1 VADGVR
7 QQFTGHEQDS
17 ETGLDFAQARYYSSI
32 QGRFTSPDGLLESA
46 RLSQPQS
53 WNRYSYVL
61 NNPLRLVDSTGQEE
75 EDVLYIRTIKREYEF
90 TLIQT
95 DDEGTVAYAAQVKVQ
110 ETETQIVNQA
120 GDVLN
125 TTTEAT
131 VNATNIGIGY
141 NNFSTTQLR
150 NLEGV
155 TKDIVEVSR
164 NKRFDPTIAL
174 GIAAEETRL
183 GTSDYILPANRGRPE
198 KLPANNP
205 MQLSGSSNLPVTTDR
220 RANIA
225 GAIDVFNGFAS
236 RRGGDLD
243 RTLQGFVSGNYPN
256 APGVIK
262 GFINSFRGDIA
273 RTIKQTHEDR
283 ALSRGFKR

>member
-1 VADGVR
+1 M
-7 QQFTGHEQDS
+7 
-17 ETGLDFAQARYYSSI
+17 QARYYASG
-32 QGRFTSPDGLLESA
+32 QGRFTSPDSLLESA
-46 RLSQPQS
+46 RISQPQS

-61 NNPLRLVDSTGQEE
+61 NNPLRLVDPTGQED
-75 EDVLYIRTIKREYEF
+75 EDVLYRRTIKREYEY
-90 TLIQT
+90 TLTQT
-95 DDEGTVAYAAQVKVQ
+95 DNQGSIAYQATVQVQ
-110 ETETQIVNQA
+110 ETETQIINQR
-120 GDVLN
+120 GEVLD

-131 VNATNIGIGY
+131 ATATNTGGGY
-141 NNFSTTQLR
+141 NDFSNAQLQT
-150 NLEGV
+150 LEGV
-155 TKDIVEVSR
+155 TKNIVEVSR

-183 GTSDYILPANRGRPE
+183 GTTDYILPANRGRPE
-198 KLPANNP
+198 KHPDVNP
-205 MQLSGSSNLPVTTDR
+205 MQLSASSNLPVTTDP

-243 RTLQGFVSGNYPN
+243 RTLQGFVSGSYPN

-262 GFINSFRGDIA
+262 GYINSFRGDIA
-273 RTIKQTHEDR
+273 RTIKQTYEDR